1 MGKSKIDNE
10 IFLDL
15 AKKGLS
21 PTEIARY
28 FDVNPS
34 SVRSK
39 AMTLSKVHPEIVG
52 LISAPTAEKQLPVD
66 TRLTR
71 TLDRYMVESSKVQK
85 HLATI
90 PLDDSLDH
98 LGQRND
104 IIFKGLQILEKIQ
117 KISTPSN
124 QEQSR
129 SLQTNTI
136 SVYLSQSG
144 KNNSEPEPI
153 DVQDVTS

>member
-15 AKKGLS
+15 ARKGLS

-28 FDVNPS
+28 FDVLPS

-39 AMTLSKVHPEIVG
+39 AMTLSRVHPEIVS
-52 LISAPTAEKQLPVD
+52 LISTPTAEKQQPID

-85 HLATI
+85 HLSTI
-90 PLDDSLDH
+90 PLDDTLDH
-98 LGQRND
+98 LDQRNG
-104 IIFKGLQILEKIQ
+104 IILKGLQILEKIQ
-117 KISTPSN
+117 RISNPNGNDQPKTLN
-124 QEQSR
+124 V
-129 SLQTNTI
+129 TTI
-136 SVYLSQSG
+136 SNYLTNKDQ
-144 KNNSEPEPI
+144 NQDTAQVI
-153 DVQDVTS
+153 DSK